1 MIAFIGS
8 LLGLFT
14 SFVPEFFK
22 LAQLKRDQAH
32 ELAVL
37 KLQIESAGKA
47 HLQKMEEIG
56 LQADVS
62 EAQFLHKRGN
72 TKSGV
77 TWIDGLNASV
87 RPVLAYSFFF
97 LYVGV
102 KAVFVWRD
110 LPWHI
115 WTEFDDAIFASVISY
130 YFGARAMNKVMG
142 RR

>member
-1 MIAFIGS
+1 MIALIGS

-14 SFVPEFFK
+14 SFMPEVFK
-22 LAQLKRDQAH
+22 LVQNKRDQAH

-37 KLQIESAGKA
+37 KLQIEAAAKG

-56 LQADVS
+56 LQADVA
-62 EAQFLHKRGN
+62 EAQVLHKRGVTN
-72 TKSGV
+72 SGV

-102 KAVFVWRD
+102 KAVFVLRD
-110 LPWHI
+110 LPWHL

-130 YFGARAMNKVMG
+130 YFGARSLSKVMG
-142 RR
+142 RK